1 MNEGPKRSRDLP
13 EIPSDF
19 LLRLVNR
26 EFLRKDVE
34 ETMDKQ
40 EVYRRKH
47 TYSLTDK
54 SKRLYEQ

>member
-1 MNEGPKRSRDLP
+1 LNEGPKRSRDLP